1 VLLALL
7 LSVVPAPPAAG
18 HHFVDTSGKL
28 STKVRD
34 EIDELAETVHTGD
47 YGELAV
53 AVLDACDDAQATGR
67 EIFDAWP
74 VGHAEHYDG
83 ALLIICAAQPRAAIV
98 LGDGFGRFAKAQSP
112 QVIGKWIAPSLR
124 EGDIDTAA
132 ATGTR
137 AMLDLLV
144 RYHRPAHDDAVEVG
158 TERDSSEQTPT
169 LPSPEDPDLWHAFAV
184 PTILGAPL
192 LLMLLGG
199 WLLLRRR

>member
-7 LSVVPAPPAAG
+7 LCAIPAPPATG
-18 HHFVDTSGKL
+18 HHFVDTSGKV

-34 EIDELAETVHTGD
+34 EIDELAETVHSGD

-53 AVLDACDDAQATGR
+53 AVLDACDDAQQTGR

-74 VGHAEHYDG
+74 LGHAEHYDG
-83 ALLIICAAQPRAAIV
+83 ALLIICAAQPKAAIV

-112 QVIGKWIAPSLR
+112 QVIGKWIVPSLK

-144 RYHRPAHDDAVEVG
+144 RYHRPTHDDAVDAGPEEAEDEG
-158 TERDSSEQTPT
+158 PPT

-184 PTILGAPL
+184 PATLGAPL
-192 LLMLLGG
+192 LLMILGG